1 MSIVYCPTFSFN
13 LSFLHKGQTIS
24 QNLPLETFEVSS
36 PLILVLW
43 SHLSMVLRFVLIG
56 VNFVWEV
63 CLSHPF
69 KTERGQNICWMKSSP
84 SIPLQLNF
92 IIIFFA
98 LSTPK
103 ACHTLWQHELWLAK
117 SCVSITVRKTWEGS
131 RRYTPSYT
139 PSWTV
144 WRI

>member
-1 MSIVYCPTFSFN
+1 MYIVRLFPLTCLF
-13 LSFLHKGQTIS
+13 GQTIS
-24 QNLPLETFEVSS
+24 QNIPLETFEVSS
-36 PLILVLW
+36 PRILVLW

-69 KTERGQNICWMKSSP
+69 KTERGQNICSMKSSP

-103 ACHTLWQHELWLAK
+103 ACHTLWKHELWLAK
-117 SCVSITVRKTWEGS
+117 SCVSITVCKHGKS
-131 RRYTPSYT
+131 VFYFLNIKFS
-139 PSWTV
+139 SLS
-144 WRI
+144 